1 MGIPQIAD
9 RMRARPTQ
17 ALRAVFSGIGRIL
30 MSADRPPTTP
40 PSTAAS
46 TAANMAG
53 RTAGATGQARRSL
66 DETGNVRLLSRDDL
80 DDGSP
85 GDRAR
90 ANEPEGPVPPSPAGP
105 LTAPDLTAP
114 DLTAPDLTAPD
125 LAEPVAATAE
135 LEEPDPA
142 ALALPPALEPA
153 QADEDDEDSA
163 GLPLAGYDRL
173 SLPSIRARLRSLD
186 AGQLRVLVAY
196 EVTHAERPDVLGM
209 LERRI
214 EKLETGG

>member
-114 DLTAPDLTAPD
+114 DL
-125 LAEPVAATAE
+125 AEPVAATAE

>member
-30 MSADRPPTTP
+30 MAADRPPTAAP
-40 PSTAAS
+40 SASPSTAAS
-46 TAANMAG
+46 MAG
-53 RTAGATGQARRSL
+53 RTASATGQARRSL

-80 DDGSP
+80 DDGSA
-85 GDRAR
+85 GGRAR
-90 ANEPEGPVPPSPAGP
+90 ADDPAGPVPASPAGP
-105 LTAPDLTAP
+105 PFTAPDP
-114 DLTAPDLTAPD
+114 TAPD
-125 LAEPVAATAE
+125 LAEPDLAEPAAATAE

-153 QADEDDEDSA
+153 PADEDDEDSA
-163 GLPLAGYDRL
+163 SLPLAGYDRL

>member
-30 MSADRPPTTP
+30 MAADRPPTMSPTAP
-40 PSTAAS
+40 PTAPPNTAAS
-46 TAANMAG
+46 MAG
-53 RTAGATGQARRSL
+53 QTARAAGQARRSL

-85 GDRAR
+85 
-90 ANEPEGPVPPSPAGP
+90 
-105 LTAPDLTAP
+105 DLTP
-114 DLTAPDLTAPD
+114 HDLTPHDLT
-125 LAEPVAATAE
+125 EPAAATAE

-142 ALALPPALEPA
+142 ALALPPALETAP
-153 QADEDDEDSA
+153 ADEDAGDSA

-186 AGQLRVLVAY
+186 ADQLRVLVAY
-196 EVTHAERPDVLGM
+196 EVTHAERSDVLGM

>member
-40 PSTAAS
+40 PSSAAS
-46 TAANMAG
+46 TAASMAG

-105 LTAPDLTAP
+105 P
-114 DLTAPDLTAPD
+114 LTAPDLTAPD